1 MYNVVELMAILENL
15 VPAERGGESCSCP
28 GAALRVVVW
37 GLPVRSPSV
46 R

>member
-1 MYNVVELMAILENL
+1 MYNVVELMAILTNL
-15 VPAERGGESCSCP
+15 VPAGRRGESCSRP
-28 GAALRVVVW
+28 RAALRVAVW